1 MGKPSLNVENN
12 HPAFA
17 ENHKKKTKSTTR
29 MEAKLSRISK
39 WGAQAKVDLKKERR
53 LKKKII
59 DKSRRNKR
67 QLKNTEL
74 EIKTP
79 QQERDAYDEVEAEYY
94 AYLVETYDHMMK
106 VMKDPIWYI
115 EVSTSSEGDERPW
128 VCFKLKRQCVEL
140 CDDGDVFYNSD
151 GESVLFG
158 DMEPV

>member
-1 MGKPSLNVENN
+1 MGKPSLNIENN

-17 ENHKKKTKSTTR
+17 ENHKKNSKKTKSR
-29 MEAKLSRISK
+29 KIQKK
-39 WGAQAKVDLKKERR
+39 WNVFWYQKEDKEKTKNNRR

-140 CDDGDVFYNSD
+140 CDDGD
-151 GESVLFG
+151 
-158 DMEPV
+158 MEPV